1 MRNGTKKIED
11 IFPILSIEENGLMV
25 TKNADVVIAF
35 EITYPEIFK
44 VTEVSYTQAFESL
57 MSAVRSLG
65 EDYLVHKQ
73 DFFFED
79 TYQANHSYN
88 VTNDYIIAKNEE
100 NLEGRRFL
108 DHKGFVYVILPASSP
123 LSRDSTASALFRSHV
138 VGKQLTKKKR
148 VSGFREKVKS
158 FSSSINQSRVMSVRQ
173 LNRSEIVG
181 EKNKPGLL
189 NHYFSLSFTDNNLHD
204 ISTARYLTIAEN
216 NTTTF
221 VINDL
226 DQFPADLEPIVSFRD
241 FSTDRT
247 KVPASYG
254 LAFGLKIPFNHVYNQ
269 ILYIPKQNDL
279 ATKKVAETKRHF
291 SFSSWS
297 RDNMYAYE
305 QKTAFVDEMK
315 LGSTAVHAHFNIVV
329 FHQDKEMLEAYRDS
343 VSASIQNMGFLS
355 KIANTYAEQLY
366 WSCIPGNASELGF
379 DNFAT
384 CLLDNAVALWNLESN
399 YRNSPLQTHGVLL
412 TDRFGTPRLVDLFY
426 QPLKDRK
433 INNRNF
439 TVVGPSGSGKSFTMN
454 NIVFYL
460 LTSGSHVTI
469 VDIGN
474 SYKRLGEIMN
484 AKYIEHTDENPISLN
499 PFYIEPSQAGNT
511 ELNEEFKQ
519 VITKIL
525 FLLFKTDGDAITK
538 SEEVT
543 VYNMVSEYYQFIENA
558 RSENKVI
565 RPCFN
570 TFYEFVRDQYKSIF
584 EEAGGRAEKEFD
596 LNNFLYVTNPFY
608 DTGQY
613 GFLLNGTDDSD
624 LSKHPF
630 VIYELDNIKEHP
642 ILLPIV
648 TLMITNT
655 YVTKLF
661 GVRGI
666 LKVLIIEE
674 AWRAVSS
681 DFFANF
687 LLWAF
692 KTARKHLGS
701 IGVVTQEIEDLLKSQ
716 IIKDAIVQN
725 TDIKLILDI
734 RKYLEQ
740 ADQVLSLFKIA
751 KDNVPQIFSINRP
764 LPDVERG
771 DYRELAVI
779 LGDECTV
786 YGTEVS
792 RASYGLYTTEATE
805 VDQIKSI
812 SEKYNISLKEAAIE
826 WAESN

>member
-1 MRNGTKKIED
+1 MGNRTKKIED
-11 IFPILSIEENGLMV
+11 IFPILSVEENGLIV
-25 TKNADVVIAF
+25 SKNGDIVLAF
-35 EITYPEIFK
+35 EIVYPEIFK
-44 VTEVSYTQAFESL
+44 VTETSYKQAFESL
-57 MSAVRSLG
+57 MSAVKNLG

-79 TYQANHSYN
+79 TYKADHSYN
-88 VTNDYIIAKNEE
+88 TTNDYIISKNEE
-100 NLEGRRFL
+100 NLQGRRFV
-108 DHKGFVYVILPASSP
+108 DHKGYVYVILPSSSP
-123 LSRDSTASALFRSHV
+123 LSRDSTASSLFRSNV
-138 VGKQLTKKKR
+138 VGKKLTKKKR
-148 VSGFREKVKS
+148 LSGFREKVKS
-158 FSSSINQSRVMSVRQ
+158 FSSSINQSRVLSVRQ
-173 LNRSEIVG
+173 LNRDKIVG

-189 NHYFSLSFTDNNLHD
+189 SHYFTLSFTDSNLHD
-204 ISTARYLTIAEN
+204 ISSATYLTIAEKK
-216 NTTTF
+216 TTTF

-226 DQFPADLEPIVSFRD
+226 DQYPADLEPIVSFRD

-279 ATKKVAETKRHF
+279 STQKVAETKRHF

-297 RDNMYAYE
+297 RDNTYAFE

-329 FHQDKEMLEAYRDS
+329 FHEDGEMIQEYRDS

-366 WSCIPGNASELGF
+366 WSCIPGNASELGY

-384 CLLDNAVALWNLESN
+384 CLLDNAIALWNLESN
-399 YRNSPLQTHGVLL
+399 YRKSPFQTHGILL
-412 TDRFGTPRLVDLFY
+412 TDRFGTPRLVDMFY
-426 QPLKDRK
+426 QPLKDRR

-460 LTSGSHVTI
+460 LSGGSHVTI

-484 AKYIEHTDENPISLN
+484 AKYIEHTDQNPISLN
-499 PFYIEPSQAGNT
+499 PFYMDDSHGNA

-519 VITKIL
+519 VITQIL
-525 FLLFKTDGDAITK
+525 FLLFKTEGDAITK
-538 SEEVT
+538 SESVT
-543 VYNMVSEYYQFIENA
+543 VYNMVSEYYLFIEKSRIN
-558 RSENKVI
+558 NTVI

-570 TFYEFVRDQYKSIF
+570 TFYEFIKDEYRDIF
-584 EEAGGRAEKEFD
+584 KTAGGRVEKEFD
-596 LNNFLYVTNPFY
+596 IDNFLYVTNPFY
-608 DTGQY
+608 RGGQY
-613 GFLLNGTDDSD
+613 DFLLNGSDDTD
-624 LSKHPF
+624 LSKYPF
-630 VIYELDNIKEHP
+630 VIYELDNIKDHP

-701 IGVVTQEIEDLLKSQ
+701 IGVVTQEIEDLLKSEV
-716 IIKDAIVQN
+716 IKDAIVQN
-725 TDIKLILDI
+725 TDIKIILDI

-740 ADQVLSLFKIA
+740 ADQVLNLFKIA
-751 KDNVPQIFSINRP
+751 KDNIPQIFSINRP

-771 DYRELAVI
+771 DYRELALI

-792 RASYGLYTTEATE
+792 RVGYALYTTEATE
-805 VDQIKSI
+805 VDQIKEI
-812 SEKYNISLKEAAIE
+812 SEQQQISLKEAAIQ
-826 WAESN
+826 WAEQTV